1 MWHLIAGSRILA
13 QTATTCPD
21 LSSFTPVLDR
31 AAGLLAA
38 LIGAGL
44 LLNAL
49 RGVLRPT
56 PMPTATRA
64 GLSRQGDLQGDGDR
78 PGDRGAGDADH
89 RPRPVGAGWL
99 DMRPLIAL
107 VGALSVLGLCQRP
120 RPDV

>member
-49 RGVLRPT
+49 RGAATYAHAHGDQGKVSHAKAIFKETGIGLAIAVLAT
-56 PMPTATRA
+56 PI
-64 GLSRQGDLQGDGDR
+64 
-78 PGDRGAGDADH
+78 
-89 RPRPVGAGWL
+89 
-99 DMRPLIAL
+99 IAL
-107 VGALSVLGLCQRP
+107 VLWVLGGSICGH
-120 RPDV
+120 